1 MTGQRPQVYAPG
13 DLAHATDQ
21 ALAAVLEW
29 LDPTD
34 AERFIARFGTA
45 LVRLE
50 QDSGQLVTV
59 RLDRA
64 KMTHLLSRVID
75 WRLWREDKES
85 KPIPPPREVADDLL
99 AYPQPPFPALER
111 IVEVPVMA
119 ADGTVH
125 DQPGYDPATR
135 CFLRPA
141 GGLSVPP
148 IATHPTAEHVRRA
161 AGLFTEL
168 VRDFPFR
175 GLDDNGKDVGAHE
188 RPHAYSALL
197 QPFVRA
203 LIDGPTPL
211 HLFEAPAPG
220 TGKTL
225 LVLAVAT
232 PALGAR
238 PLPAMAEAHG
248 GDEWRKRITAKL
260 RRAPEYVLIDNI
272 RRPLDSSALAL
283 ALTAATYEDRL
294 LGVSETIRLPVRCA
308 WLATANN
315 PLLSDE
321 MTRRTVRIRL
331 DAQVEFPEERD
342 GFTHPHLLAW
352 ARSRRGEFVW
362 AALTLA
368 RSWIVAGM
376 PDPTV
381 GRHFGGFEDWV
392 HVVGGILEHADLGGI
407 LGNVNEVRASNR
419 DASTGAFLEA
429 AWLKFANA
437 EWTANAAIVLGQQ
450 YLDIGAGS
458 EAQLAHLLGNRL
470 RAMQD
475 RPYGGYVL
483 RRPGRTQGNS
493 ARWTVDKLAAES
505 P

>member
-1 MTGQRPQVYAPG
+1 MGRRGGRITDQRPQIYTPG

-21 ALAAVLEW
+21 ALTAVLDW
-29 LDPTD
+29 LDPTN
-34 AERFIARFGTA
+34 AERFIARFGTT

-50 QDSGQLVTV
+50 QDNGQLVTV

-75 WRLWREDKES
+75 WRQWREEKES
-85 KPIPPPREVADDLL
+85 KPIPPPREVADDIL
-99 AYPQPPFPALER
+99 AYPQPPFAPLER

-141 GGLSVPP
+141 
-148 IATHPTAEHVRRA
+148 
-161 AGLFTEL
+161 AGLFGEL

-175 GLDDNGKDVGAHE
+175 GLTDQDENAGTHE
-188 RPHAYSALL
+188 RPHAYSVLL

-211 HLFEAPAPG
+211 HLFEAPTPG

-225 LVLAVAT
+225 AVMALAT
-232 PALGAR
+232 PALGVR

-260 RRAPEYVLIDNI
+260 RRAPEYVLIDNV

-283 ALTAATYEDRL
+283 ALTAGAIEDRL
-294 LGVSETIRLPVRCA
+294 LGVSETVRLPVRCA

-321 MTRRTVRIRL
+321 MTRRTVRIRM
-331 DAQVEFPEERD
+331 DAQVEFPEQRD
-342 GFTHPHLLAW
+342 GFEHPNLLAW
-352 ARSRRGEFVW
+352 ARANRGELVW
-362 AALTLA
+362 AALTVA
-368 RSWIVAGM
+368 RSWVAAGM
-376 PDPTV
+376 PAPTA
-381 GRHFGGFEDWV
+381 GQHFGGFEDWV
-392 HVVGGILEHADLGGI
+392 RVVGGILEHAELGKI
-407 LGNVNEVRASNR
+407 LGNVGEVRTSNR
-419 DASTGAFLEA
+419 DPSLGAFLEA
-429 AWLKFANA
+429 AWLKFADA
-437 EWTANAAIVLGQQ
+437 EWTANAAIELGQQ
-450 YLDIGAGS
+450 YLDIGTGS
-458 EAQLAHLLGNRL
+458 DAQLAHLLGNRL
-470 RAMQD
+470 RLLVD
-475 RPYGGYVL
+475 RAFMGYNL
-483 RRPGRTQGNS
+483 RRPGLTHGNV
-493 ARWTVDKLAAES
+493 ARWAIEKLPEAS
-505 P
+505 TP